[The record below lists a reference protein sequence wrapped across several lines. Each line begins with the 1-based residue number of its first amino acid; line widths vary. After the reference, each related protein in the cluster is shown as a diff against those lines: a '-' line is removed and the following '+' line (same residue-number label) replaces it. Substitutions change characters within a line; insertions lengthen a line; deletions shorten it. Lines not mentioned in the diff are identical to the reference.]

1 MIQVKVFLNTLNEQ
15 SQCLIFI
22 EHESIGI
29 LLHDLPNHFLAG
41 YFSNAL
47 A

>member
-22 EHESIGI
+22 EHESIAI
-29 LLHDLPNHFLAG
+29 LLHDPLGSIL
-41 YFSNAL
+41 SNA
-47 A
+47 